1 MRLWFLV
8 HILLICWK
16 KWQINAK
23 MRVVCYYANWSLY
36 REAMPILYPDQI
48 DPTLCTHIHYA
59 FADIDPL
66 TLNIIPTE
74 LHDVQ
79 WTDRHSMPLY
89 LRMYGLKR
97 RNPSLKIILAVGG
110 WTARSKGF
118 NAVLRSDTSRAKFIN
133 QTIQY
138 INEWNFDG
146 LDLDWEFPGDRDR
159 DAAPDSQIKFDI
171 LVKDLYQAFNDE
183 VKKPNNTR
191 QRLILTAA
199 VAADPKKIDHGYIV
213 QNLCGHLDYVNIM
226 TYDYHGKNSSIYYW
240 LERGCPAEKMNL
252 GLAIYGRTFTLADE
266 VNNTLGSP
274 VSEGGEAGPYT
285 KEEGILAYFEICQKL
300 RANNWTT
307 EWDHDSQAQYAYYE
321 NQWVGYDSLRS
332 ATLKVI
338 WAKTLGLGGAMLWTL
353 DYDDY
358 TGLFCGRGMF
368 PFTKRV
374 HETMFDDVITS
385 ATASNLTD
393 NSTPLSDTSA
403 INLLSTQI
411 IDSKKQSPSST
422 IINIYSSPLSS
433 RNTTR
438 NTKIISDHRIK
449 NDGGERQQQQKFYY
463 SIIIT
468 LWILHEVNN
477 LSVIH

>member
-1 MRLWFLV
+1 
-8 HILLICWK
+8 
-16 KWQINAK
+16 
-23 MRVVCYYANWSLY
+23 
-36 REAMPILYPDQI
+36 
-48 DPTLCTHIHYA
+48 
-59 FADIDPL
+59 
-66 TLNIIPTE
+66 
-74 LHDVQ
+74 
-79 WTDRHSMPLY
+79 
-89 LRMYGLKR
+89 
-97 RNPSLKIILAVGG
+97 
-110 WTARSKGF
+110 
-118 NAVLRSDTSRAKFIN
+118 
-133 QTIQY
+133 
-138 INEWNFDG
+138 
-146 LDLDWEFPGDRDR
+146 
-159 DAAPDSQIKFDI
+159 
-171 LVKDLYQAFNDE
+171 
-183 VKKPNNTR
+183 
-191 QRLILTAA
+191 
-199 VAADPKKIDHGYIV
+199 
-213 QNLCGHLDYVNIM
+213 
-226 TYDYHGKNSSIYYW
+226 
-240 LERGCPAEKMNL
+240 
-252 GLAIYGRTFTLADE
+252 
-266 VNNTLGSP
+266 
-274 VSEGGEAGPYT
+274 SEGGEAGPYT

-321 NQWVGYDSLRS
+321 NQWVGYDSLGS

-449 NDGGERQQQQKFYY
+449 NDGGERQQQQKLYY